1 MIFRMMIKATAAD
14 KDLVVKI
21 LTSAFLENRSVNY
34 IIKQDDF
41 KQKRIEALME
51 YSFDFCQSVGKIYL
65 SNDKKACALISFPDR
80 KRTNF
85 KSVFLDLKLIMK
97 SAGISNI
104 SKILAREKLISQNY
118 PAPEI
123 YYLWFIGVAPENQNQ
138 GFGQKLLTEIIGDA
152 NQMNRPIYL
161 ETSTEKNLSWYLK
174 AGFEIYNQLDFG
186 YPLFL
191 LRREHAW

>member
-1 MIFRMMIKATAAD
+1 
-14 KDLVVKI
+14 
-21 LTSAFLENRSVNY
+21 
-34 IIKQDDF
+34 
-41 KQKRIEALME
+41 ME
-51 YSFDFCQSVGKIYL
+51 YSFDYCKLFGQIYL
-65 SNDKKACALISFPDR
+65 SDDKKACALISFPDR

-85 KSVFLDLKLIMK
+85 RSVLLDINLITK

-104 SKILAREKLISQNY
+104 SKILTREKLIEQNY
-118 PAPEI
+118 PSSEI

-138 GFGQKLLTEIIGDA
+138 GLGKKLLTEIIHDA

-161 ETSTEKNLSWYLK
+161 ETSTEKNLSWYQK

-191 LRREHAW
+191 MRRK

>member
-51 YSFDFCQSVGKIYL
+51 YSFDFCQAVGKIYL

-80 KRTNF
+80 KTTNF

-118 PAPEI
+118 PAPDI

-152 NQMNRPIYL
+152 HQMNRPIYL
-161 ETSTEKNLSWYLK
+161 ETSAEKNLAWYLK
-174 AGFEIYNQLDFG
+174 AGFEIYYQLDFG